1 MKRRHYSRQ
10 HPGLATNTRPQALT
24 MPSPNGAT
32 VNCQACKRLENM
44 AAPHGAACWATLVPS
59 SNLHHSYAVFSV
71 NWPRLL
77 DRPSETCTLQD
88 IRLTAP

>member
-32 VNCQACKRLENM
+32 VNSQACKRLEKGCKRLENI
-44 AAPHGAACWATLVPS
+44 ADLNPAPTGRQCPHGSGCDPG
-59 SNLHHSYAVFSV
+59 YG
-71 NWPRLL
+71 
-77 DRPSETCTLQD
+77 Q
-88 IRLTAP
+88 